1 MRLSQLTPDRLR
13 IAREEYGKLVTPI
26 VTKLLGGYGAFEWVL
41 YRAEYPFDF
50 WKKDLSEE
58 TVRTKLSQAIFR
70 ALKDMLCEAFV
81 KYYGPTTGPTESS
94 RLVQRA
100 SLEAY
105 IILRHPDEADADRA
119 AYEIDGCLRKATSCL
134 TESGLDRVADKL
146 RFFGDPD
153 SLVPALD
160 ELYPSPL
167 DCDFD
172 ETKAVDIEDEIDT
185 GCLAYYRTKDD
196 VKKITWRDK
205 WNEVPESPA
214 GYLLA
219 SDSETDEFRLA
230 PVRPDTPLATEFDSL
245 FRLGGWMKDSYEEKR
260 ETSAP
265 EPQDEYDVLST
276 LRNAIGSGFLVKI
289 RYQDR
294 NGEETVRLVRP
305 DSLEEKDFAWYLK
318 GYCTLRKERRT
329 FLVPRILEA
338 VPTDTPAPAPK
349 DDEPAKLEQKPAQ
362 TEKTPVEVPK
372 KTGAPIMPEP
382 QNREPR
388 PASQVRPLRNKDER
402 EEQELDGHYDRGEEH
417 NGKTLRGWFGLFGF
431 IVMTAAFYALKT
443 TSVFSEYELLATR
456 TFVLLQILWIAVF
469 AFTSK
474 K

>member
-1 MRLSQLTPDRLR
+1 MRLSQLTPVRLK
-13 IAREEYGKLVTPI
+13 IAREEYAEVVTPT
-26 VTKLLGGYGAFEWVL
+26 VMRLLGEYGAFEWVL

-50 WKKDLSEE
+50 WKKDLPDEI
-58 TVRTKLSQAIFR
+58 VRTKLNKAIYR

-81 KYYGPTTGPTESS
+81 QYYGPATGPTESS

-119 AYEIDGCLRKATSCL
+119 AYEIDGCLRRATSYL
-134 TESGLDRVADKL
+134 TGNGLERVADKL

-172 ETKAVDIEDEIDT
+172 DTRAVDIEDEIET
-185 GCLAYYRTKDD
+185 GRLAYYRTKDD
-196 VKKITWRDK
+196 VKIIAWRDQ
-205 WNEVPESPA
+205 WNGVPESSA

-219 SDSETDEFRLA
+219 ANMETDEFRLV

-245 FRLGGWMKDSYEEKR
+245 FRLGGWVRESHEEKQ

-265 EPQDEYDVLST
+265 VPQDEYDVLNT
-276 LRNAIGSGFLVKI
+276 LKNAIGRGFLVKI
-289 RYQDR
+289 RYRDR

-305 DSLEEKDFAWYLK
+305 DSLEEKDFIWHLK
-318 GYCTLRKERRT
+318 AYCTLREERRT

-338 VPTDTPAPAPK
+338 IPTDTPAPAPGN
-349 DDEPAKLEQKPAQ
+349 DVPVRIEQKPVQA
-362 TEKTPVEVPK
+362 EKTQAETPEKTKDPVPPK
-372 KTGAPIMPEP
+372 T
-382 QNREPR
+382 QDRESR
-388 PASQVRPLRNKDER
+388 PASTVRLLKNKDGR
-402 EEQELDGHYDRGEEH
+402 DAQELDGHYDRGEKG
-417 NGKTLRGWFGLFGF
+417 GKRLRLEGAGLWG
-431 IVMTAAFYALKT
+431 YLALP
-443 TSVFSEYELLATR
+443 
-456 TFVLLQILWIAVF
+456 AVF
-469 AFTSK
+469 AALGKRGLFSGHEFPAAVILGLIMIAWILFFSFTSK
-474 K
+474 N

>member
-1 MRLSQLTPDRLR
+1 MRISQLTPTRLK

-26 VTKLLGGYGAFEWVL
+26 VTKLLGGYSAFEWVL
-41 YRAEYPFDF
+41 YRAEYPFEF
-50 WKKDLSEE
+50 WKKDLSDE
-58 TVRTKLSQAIFR
+58 TVRAKLSQAIFR

-81 KYYGPTTGPTESS
+81 KYYGPTTGPTETS

-100 SLEAY
+100 SLETY

-119 AYEIDGCLRKATSCL
+119 TYEIDGYLRKATSYL
-134 TESGLDRVADKL
+134 MESGLDRVADKL

-172 ETKAVDIEDEIDT
+172 ETKAVDIEEEIDT

-196 VKKITWRDK
+196 VKRIAWLDK
-205 WNEVPESPA
+205 WNEIPESPA

-219 SDSETDEFRLA
+219 SNSEMDEFRLV

-245 FRLGGWMKDSYEEKR
+245 FQFGWSKNSREEKQ

-265 EPQDEYDVLST
+265 VVQDEYDVLNT
-276 LRNAIGSGFLVKI
+276 LKNAIGCGFLVKI
-289 RYQDR
+289 RYQNR

-329 FLVPRILEA
+329 FFVPRILEA
-338 VPTDTPAPAPK
+338 VPTETPAPVPMENDPAPI
-349 DDEPAKLEQKPAQ
+349 EQKPAPM
-362 TEKTPVEVPK
+362 EKTHDEAPK
-372 KTGAPIMPEP
+372 T
-382 QNREPR
+382 QNLEPR
-388 PASQVRPLRNKDER
+388 PTTQVRTLQSKDKR
-402 EEQELDGHYDRGEEH
+402 DEQEPNGHYDRGERPIKKDWK
-417 NGKTLRGWFGLFGF
+417 NAWTIGF
-431 IVMTAAFYALKT
+431 IVIIVVFYIQANIPMFAEYKNIAPAAFM
-443 TSVFSEYELLATR
+443 
-456 TFVLLQILWIAVF
+456 VLLVLWFI
-469 AFTSK
+469 FTFTRK
-474 K
+474 EP